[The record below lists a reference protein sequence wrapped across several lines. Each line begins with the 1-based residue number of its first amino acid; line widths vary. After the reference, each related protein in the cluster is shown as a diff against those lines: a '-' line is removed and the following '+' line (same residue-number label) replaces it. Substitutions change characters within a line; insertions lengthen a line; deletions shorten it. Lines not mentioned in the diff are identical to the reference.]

1 VLHGV
6 GVRVPPCAQIGRKA
20 ALQQHGCLLLLNVN
34 QIVNKVYPMNII
46 QEKVDSL
53 NAVLKVQITPEDYK
67 PAVDTAIKKYSKQV
81 NMPGFRKGMVPPG
94 LVRKM
99 YGKSLLV
106 EELNKIVSDAVDKHI
121 NDNNIKVLGN
131 PMPKPDNN
139 FEMSLDNPAD
149 FEFAFEMGLAPE
161 VNITLPPSKTFTAY
175 EITVDSKVIDDEISK
190 IQRRYGKY
198 ISPEISDA
206 ECSVYGTFQELD
218 ADGNIAEG
226 GHTNQSF
233 ILLDKITDS
242 DVRPQFIG
250 KKLMDVVTFNPVQ
263 AVKSADEVKYMLG
276 LKSEDLSNYDKNFRF
291 TIERINKVENAE
303 LTTDLFDQLYGDGA
317 VTDIEGFREKV
328 KSEIAEGY
336 RYESEHSL
344 KHELEDTLLHEAN
357 LQLPD
362 EFLKRWLLS
371 ANDKITEEQLAREYN
386 QYARDLKWRLI
397 ENKIYSDNNMQI
409 NPDEIENYAKSLI
422 VDQYLRYGQAHLLN
436 EETLGDMVKRYLGDQ
451 SNIQRVIE
459 NLTGRKVFEHLNQI
473 VKKDVKGITHEEFVD
488 LMSKHQH
495 HHH

>member
-1 VLHGV
+1 
-6 GVRVPPCAQIGRKA
+6 
-20 ALQQHGCLLLLNVN
+20 
-34 QIVNKVYPMNII
+34 MNII

-53 NAVLKVQITPEDYK
+53 NAVLKVQIKPEDYK
-67 PAVDTAIKKYSKQV
+67 PALDTAIKKYSKQV
-81 NMPGFRKGMVPPG
+81 NMPGFRKGMVPPS

-161 VNITLPPSKTFTAY
+161 INITLPPSKTFTAY
-175 EITVDSKVIDDEISK
+175 EIAVDSKIIDDEILK
-190 IQRRYGKY
+190 LQRRYGKY

-206 ECSVYGTFQELD
+206 DCSVYGTFQQLD

-233 ILLDKITDS
+233 ILLEKITDS
-242 DVRPQFIG
+242 DVRSQFIG

-263 AVKSADEVKYMLG
+263 AVKSSDEVKYMLG

-303 LTTDLFDQLYGDGA
+303 LTTDLFDQLYGDGS

-336 RYESEHSL
+336 RYESEHSI
-344 KHELEDTLLHEAN
+344 KHELEDALLHEAN

-362 EFLKRWLLS
+362 EFLMRWLLS
-371 ANDKITEEQLAREYN
+371 ANDKITEEQLTLEYN

-409 NPDEIENYAKSLI
+409 NPEEIENYAKSLI

-451 SNIQRVIE
+451 NNIQKAIE

-473 VKKDVKGITHEEFVD
+473 VKKDVKGVTHEEFVD
-488 LMSKHQH
+488 LMSKHKHNH
-495 HHH
+495 H

>member
-1 VLHGV
+1 MEGSFATARL
-6 GVRVPPCAQIGRKA
+6 PS
-20 ALQQHGCLLLLNVN
+20 LLV
-34 QIVNKVYPMNII
+34 VNKINKQSISMNII

-53 NAVLKVQITPEDYK
+53 NAVLKVQIKPEDYK
-67 PAVDTAIKKYSKQV
+67 PALDTAIKKYSKQV
-81 NMPGFRKGMVPPG
+81 NMPGFRKGMVPPS

-161 VNITLPPSKTFTAY
+161 VNITLPPSKTFIAY
-175 EITVDSKVIDDEISK
+175 EIAVDSKIIDDEILK
-190 IQRRYGKY
+190 LQRRYGKY
-198 ISPEISDA
+198 ISPEILDA
-206 ECSVYGTFQELD
+206 DCSVYGTFQELD
-218 ADGNIAEG
+218 ADGNIADG

-233 ILLDKITDS
+233 ILLEKITDS
-242 DVRPQFIG
+242 DVRSQFIG

-263 AVKSADEVKYMLG
+263 AVKSSDEVKYMLG
-276 LKSEDLSNYDKNFRF
+276 LKAEDLSNYDKNFRF
-291 TIERINKVENAE
+291 AIERINKVENAE
-303 LTTDLFDQLYGDGA
+303 LTTDLFDQLYGEGA
-317 VTDIEGFREKV
+317 VADIESFREKV

-336 RYESEHSL
+336 RYESEHSI
-344 KHELEDTLLHEAN
+344 KHELEDALLNEAN

-371 ANDKITEEQLAREYN
+371 ANDKITEEQLALEYN

-409 NPDEIENYAKSLI
+409 NPEEIESYAKSLI

-451 SNIQRVIE
+451 NNIQKAIE

-473 VKKDVKGITHEEFVD
+473 VKKDVKSVSHEEFVD

-495 HHH
+495 NHH

>member
-1 VLHGV
+1 LH
-6 GVRVPPCAQIGRKA
+6 
-20 ALQQHGCLLLLNVN
+20 QHGCLLLLIVN
-34 QIVNKVYPMNII
+34 QISKLSISMNII

-53 NAVLKVQITPEDYK
+53 NAVLKVQIVPEDYK
-67 PAVDTAIKKYSKQV
+67 PAVDTAIKKHAKQV

-106 EELNKIVSDAVDKHI
+106 EELNKLVSDAVDKHI
-121 NDNNIKVLGN
+121 TDNNIKVLGN

-161 VNITLPPSKTFTAY
+161 VNISLPPSKTFTAY

-198 ISPEISDA
+198 ISPEVSDA

-242 DVRPQFIG
+242 DVRPQFID

-276 LKSEDLSNYDKNFRF
+276 LKSEDLSAYDKNFRF

-409 NPDEIENYAKSLI
+409 NPEEIENYAKSLI

-451 SNIQRVIE
+451 NNIQKVIE

-473 VKKDVKGITHEEFVD
+473 VNKDVKAITHEEFVD

>member
-1 VLHGV
+1 
-6 GVRVPPCAQIGRKA
+6 
-20 ALQQHGCLLLLNVN
+20 
-34 QIVNKVYPMNII
+34 MNII
-46 QEKVDSL
+46 QEKVDNL
-53 NAVLKVQITPEDYK
+53 NAVLKVQIAPEDYK

-139 FEMSLDNPAD
+139 FDMSLDNPAD

-161 VNITLPPSKTFTAY
+161 VNISLPPAKTFTAY

-198 ISPEISDA
+198 NSPEVSDA

-218 ADGNIAEG
+218 ADGNLAEG

-250 KKLMDVVTFNPVQ
+250 KN
-263 AVKSADEVKYMLG
+263 
-276 LKSEDLSNYDKNFRF
+276 
-291 TIERINKVENAE
+291 
-303 LTTDLFDQLYGDGA
+303 
-317 VTDIEGFREKV
+317 
-328 KSEIAEGY
+328 
-336 RYESEHSL
+336 
-344 KHELEDTLLHEAN
+344 
-357 LQLPD
+357 
-362 EFLKRWLLS
+362 
-371 ANDKITEEQLAREYN
+371 
-386 QYARDLKWRLI
+386 
-397 ENKIYSDNNMQI
+397 
-409 NPDEIENYAKSLI
+409 
-422 VDQYLRYGQAHLLN
+422 
-436 EETLGDMVKRYLGDQ
+436 
-451 SNIQRVIE
+451 
-459 NLTGRKVFEHLNQI
+459 
-473 VKKDVKGITHEEFVD
+473 
-488 LMSKHQH
+488 
-495 HHH
+495 

>member
-1 VLHGV
+1 
-6 GVRVPPCAQIGRKA
+6 
-20 ALQQHGCLLLLNVN
+20 
-34 QIVNKVYPMNII
+34 MNII
-46 QEKVDSL
+46 QEKVDNL
-53 NAVLKVQITPEDYK
+53 NAVLKVQIAPEDYK

-161 VNITLPPSKTFTAY
+161 VNITLPPAKTFTAY

-198 ISPEISDA
+198 ISPEVSDA

-218 ADGNIAEG
+218 ADGNVAEG

-233 ILLDKITDS
+233 IVLAKITDS

-250 KKLMDVVTFNPVQ
+250 KKLMDVVTFNPVK
-263 AVKSADEVKYMLG
+263 AVKSSDEVKYMLG
-276 LKSEDLSNYDKNFRF
+276 IKTDDLSAYDKNFRF

-344 KHELEDTLLHEAN
+344 KHELEDALLHEAN

-409 NPDEIENYAKSLI
+409 NPEEIENYAKSLI

-451 SNIQRVIE
+451 NNIQRVIE

-473 VKKDVKGITHEEFVD
+473 VKKDVKGVTHEEFVD
-488 LMSKHQH
+488 IMSKHQH

>member
-1 VLHGV
+1 
-6 GVRVPPCAQIGRKA
+6 
-20 ALQQHGCLLLLNVN
+20 LQQHGCLLLLIVN
-34 QIVNKVYPMNII
+34 QISKQSISMNII

-53 NAVLKVQITPEDYK
+53 NAVLKVQIAPEDYK
-67 PAVDTAIKKYSKQV
+67 PAVDTAIKKHAKQV

-106 EELNKIVSDAVDKHI
+106 DELNKIVSDAVDKHI
-121 NDNNIKVLGN
+121 SDNNIKVLGN
-131 PMPKPDNN
+131 PMPKADSN

-242 DVRPQFIG
+242 DVRPHFIG

-276 LKSEDLSNYDKNFRF
+276 LKSEDLSNYDKDFRF

-336 RYESEHSL
+336 RYESEHSI

-357 LQLPD
+357 LLLPD

-371 ANDKITEEQLAREYN
+371 ANDKITEEQLASEYH

-409 NPDEIENYAKSLI
+409 NPEEIENYAKSLI

-451 SNIQRVIE
+451 NNIQKVIE

-473 VKKDVKGITHEEFVD
+473 VKKDVKGVTHEEFVD
-488 LMSKHQH
+488 IMSKHQH
-495 HHH
+495 NHH

>member
-1 VLHGV
+1 
-6 GVRVPPCAQIGRKA
+6 
-20 ALQQHGCLLLLNVN
+20 
-34 QIVNKVYPMNII
+34 MNII

-53 NAVLKVQITPEDYK
+53 NAVLKVQIKPEDYK
-67 PAVDTAIKKYSKQV
+67 PALDTAIKKYSKQV
-81 NMPGFRKGMVPPG
+81 NMPGFRKGMVPPS

-161 VNITLPPSKTFTAY
+161 INITLPPSKTFTAY
-175 EITVDSKVIDDEISK
+175 EIAVDSKIIDDEILK
-190 IQRRYGKY
+190 LQRRYGKY

-206 ECSVYGTFQELD
+206 DCSVYGTFQQLD

-233 ILLDKITDS
+233 ILLEKITDS
-242 DVRPQFIG
+242 DVRSQFIG

-263 AVKSADEVKYMLG
+263 AVKSSDEVKYMLG

-303 LTTDLFDQLYGDGA
+303 LTTDLFDQLYGDGS

-336 RYESEHSL
+336 RYESEHSI
-344 KHELEDTLLHEAN
+344 KHELEDALLHEAN

-371 ANDKITEEQLAREYN
+371 ANDKITEEQLTLEYN

-409 NPDEIENYAKSLI
+409 NPEEIENYAKSLI

-451 SNIQRVIE
+451 NNIQKAIE

-473 VKKDVKGITHEEFVD
+473 VKKDVKGVTHEEFVD

-495 HHH
+495 NHH

>member
-1 VLHGV
+1 
-6 GVRVPPCAQIGRKA
+6 
-20 ALQQHGCLLLLNVN
+20 
-34 QIVNKVYPMNII
+34 MNII

-53 NAVLKVQITPEDYK
+53 NAVLKVQIKPEDYK
-67 PAVDTAIKKYSKQV
+67 PALDTAIKKYSKQV
-81 NMPGFRKGMVPPG
+81 NMPGFRKGMVPPS

-161 VNITLPPSKTFTAY
+161 INITLPPSKTFTAY
-175 EITVDSKVIDDEISK
+175 EIAVDSKIIDDEILK
-190 IQRRYGKY
+190 LQRRYGKY

-206 ECSVYGTFQELD
+206 DCSVYGTFQQLD

-233 ILLDKITDS
+233 ILLEKITDS
-242 DVRPQFIG
+242 DVRSQFIG

-263 AVKSADEVKYMLG
+263 AVKSSDEVKYMLG

-303 LTTDLFDQLYGDGA
+303 LTTDLFDQLYGDGS

-336 RYESEHSL
+336 RYESEHSI
-344 KHELEDTLLHEAN
+344 KHELEDALLHEAN

-371 ANDKITEEQLAREYN
+371 ANDKITEEQLTLEYN

-409 NPDEIENYAKSLI
+409 NPEEIENYAKSLI

-451 SNIQRVIE
+451 NNIQKAIE

-473 VKKDVKGITHEEFVD
+473 VKKDVKGVTHEEFVD
-488 LMSKHQH
+488 LMSKHKHNH
-495 HHH
+495 H

>member
-1 VLHGV
+1 
-6 GVRVPPCAQIGRKA
+6 
-20 ALQQHGCLLLLNVN
+20 
-34 QIVNKVYPMNII
+34 MNII

-53 NAVLKVQITPEDYK
+53 NAVLKVQIVPEDYK
-67 PAVDTAIKKYSKQV
+67 PAVDTAIKKHAKQV

-106 EELNKIVSDAVDKHI
+106 EELNKLVSDAVDKHI

-161 VNITLPPSKTFTAY
+161 VNISLPPSKTFTAY

-198 ISPEISDA
+198 ISPEVSDA

-242 DVRPQFIG
+242 DVRPQFID

-276 LKSEDLSNYDKNFRF
+276 LKSEDLSAYDKNFRF

-317 VTDIEGFREKV
+317 VADIEGFREKV

-409 NPDEIENYAKSLI
+409 NPEEIENYAKSLI

-451 SNIQRVIE
+451 NNIQKVIE

>member
-1 VLHGV
+1 
-6 GVRVPPCAQIGRKA
+6 
-20 ALQQHGCLLLLNVN
+20 
-34 QIVNKVYPMNII
+34 MNII

-53 NAVLKVQITPEDYK
+53 NAVLKVQIVPEDYK
-67 PAVDTAIKKYSKQV
+67 PAVDTAIKKHAKQV

-106 EELNKIVSDAVDKHI
+106 EELNKLVSDAVDKHI
-121 NDNNIKVLGN
+121 TDNNIKVLGN

-161 VNITLPPSKTFTAY
+161 VNISLPPSKTFTAY

-198 ISPEISDA
+198 ISPEVSDA

-226 GHTNQSF
+226 SHTNQSF

-242 DVRPQFIG
+242 DVRPQFID

-276 LKSEDLSNYDKNFRF
+276 LKSEDLSAYDKNFRF

-409 NPDEIENYAKSLI
+409 NPEEIENYAKSLI

-451 SNIQRVIE
+451 NNIQKVIE

-473 VKKDVKGITHEEFVD
+473 VNKDVKAITHEEFVD

>member
-1 VLHGV
+1 
-6 GVRVPPCAQIGRKA
+6 
-20 ALQQHGCLLLLNVN
+20 
-34 QIVNKVYPMNII
+34 
-46 QEKVDSL
+46 
-53 NAVLKVQITPEDYK
+53 
-67 PAVDTAIKKYSKQV
+67 
-81 NMPGFRKGMVPPG
+81 
-94 LVRKM
+94 
-99 YGKSLLV
+99 
-106 EELNKIVSDAVDKHI
+106 
-121 NDNNIKVLGN
+121 
-131 PMPKPDNN
+131 
-139 FEMSLDNPAD
+139 MSLDNPSD

-161 VNITLPPSKTFTAY
+161 VNITLPPSKSFTY
-175 EITVDSKVIDDEISK
+175 YDITVDSKVIDDEIAK
-190 IQRRYGKY
+190 LQRRYGKY
-198 ISPEISDA
+198 ISPDVSDA

-226 GHTNQSF
+226 GHSNQSF

-250 KKLMDVVTFNPVQ
+250 KKVMDVVTFNPVQ

-336 RYESEHSL
+336 KYESEHSM
-344 KHELEDTLLHEAN
+344 KHELEDALLHEAN

-362 EFLKRWLLS
+362 DFLKRWLLS
-371 ANDKITEEQLAREYN
+371 ANDKITEEQLGREYN

-409 NPDEIENYAKSLI
+409 NPEEIENYAKSLI

-436 EETLGDMVKRYLGDQ
+436 DETLGNMVKQYLGDQ
-451 SNIQRVIE
+451 NNIQRVIE
-459 NLTGRKVFEHLNQI
+459 NLTGRKVFEYLNQI
-473 VKKDVKGITHEEFVD
+473 IKKDVKGVTHEEFVD
-488 LMSKHQH
+488 IMSKHQH